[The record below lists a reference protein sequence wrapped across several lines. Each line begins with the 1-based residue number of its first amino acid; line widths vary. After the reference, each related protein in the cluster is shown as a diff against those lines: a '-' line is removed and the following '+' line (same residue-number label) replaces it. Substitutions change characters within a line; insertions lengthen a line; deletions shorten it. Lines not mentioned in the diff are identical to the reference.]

1 MPYTG
6 RNLNSIMSLSWIQM
20 NLFRYI
26 TLIIK
31 QDSQQATSQY
41 KINFFLIRSYDDV
54 AASKFPA
61 PKHSTSCE

>member
-41 KINFFLIRSYDDV
+41 KINFFLIRILMTMWRQVS
-54 AASKFPA
+54 ARSKAFNIL
-61 PKHSTSCE
+61 

>member
-41 KINFFLIRSYDDV
+41 KINFFLIRILMTMWRQVSPG
-54 AASKFPA
+54 SKAFNIL
-61 PKHSTSCE
+61 